1 MEATARSDA
10 TDELPALEGQ
20 LLGAACARALPIWAK
35 QIETA
40 REQTQDAV
48 ISLMKR
54 FGDIVNRLDVALG
67 SARAHTRGNPIAADT
82 AEGQRCLALVVEAL
96 LAIRSSRDALAQEI
110 RGLADYAD
118 ELRQMSSDVESIAFK
133 TNMLAL
139 NAAIEA
145 AHAGDVGKGFA
156 VVAKEVRELSAA
168 ARLTGKSISSK
179 AGAIST
185 TLAQIVAT
193 NERVSVRDDTAVTES
208 QQHIQ
213 SVLERFEQRTRLLTD
228 LAEKSNAES
237 ESIKSDVC
245 EALVQLQFQDR
256 TGQILQQVVG
266 SIRQAEQLEAAAAPP
281 EGAAAPQDPG
291 ARVNAYL
298 EGMAQS
304 YTTEEQRQN
313 HGGDATA
320 TVEPQG
326 VTFF

>member
-1 MEATARSDA
+1 MEATAQPDA
-10 TDELPALEGQ
+10 TDELPALEGR
-20 LLGAACARALPIWAK
+20 LLGAACAQALPIWAK
-35 QIETA
+35 QIDTA

-96 LAIRSSRDALAQEI
+96 VAIRSSRDALAQEI

-213 SVLERFEQRTRLLTD
+213 SVLERFEQRTRLLTE

-266 SIRQAEQLEAAAAPP
+266 SIRQAEQLE
-281 EGAAAPQDPG
+281 GAAAPQDPS
-291 ARVNAYL
+291 ARVSAYL

-313 HGGDATA
+313 HGGGATA

>member
-1 MEATARSDA
+1 MSATPETEV
-10 TDELPALEGQ
+10 TDELPALEGR
-20 LLGAACARALPIWAK
+20 LLGAACAQALPIWAK

-40 REQTQDAV
+40 REQTQQAV
-48 ISLMKR
+48 VSLMQR
-54 FGDIVNRLDVALG
+54 FGAIVERLDTALG
-67 SARAHTRGNPIAADT
+67 AAQAHSRGDSIAADS
-82 AEGQRCLALVVEAL
+82 AEGQRCLGLVMQALV
-96 LAIRSSRDALAQEI
+96 AIRSSREAIAGEI
-110 RGLADYAD
+110 RNLADYAD
-118 ELRQMSSDVESIAFK
+118 ELRAMSSDVESIAFK

-193 NERVSVRDDTAVTES
+193 NERVAARDDTAVSES
-208 QQHIQ
+208 QQHIR
-213 SVLERFEQRTRLLTD
+213 SVLERFEQRTRALTE
-228 LAEKSNAES
+228 LAARSNAES

-266 SIRQAEQLEAAAAPP
+266 SIRKAGELGSA
-281 EGAAAPQDPG
+281 GGPQDTP
-291 ARVNAYL
+291 ALVHAYL

-304 YTTEEQRQN
+304 YTTEEQRRN
-313 HGGDATA
+313 HDGDAA
-320 TVEPQG
+320 ASVAPQG
-326 VTFF
+326 ATFF

>member
-1 MEATARSDA
+1 VAATPQTDA
-10 TDELPALEGQ
+10 TDELPALEGR
-20 LLGAACARALPIWAK
+20 LLGAACAHALPIWAK

-40 REQTQDAV
+40 REQAQDAV

-67 SARAHTRGNPIAADT
+67 SARAHTHGNPIAADA
-82 AEGQRCLALVVEAL
+82 AEGQRCLALVMEAL
-96 LAIRSSRDALAQEI
+96 VAIRSSRDALAQEI
-110 RGLADYAD
+110 RALADYAD
-118 ELRQMSSDVESIAFK
+118 ELRLMSTDVESIAFK

-193 NERVSVRDDTAVTES
+193 NERVSVRDETAVTES

-228 LAEKSNAES
+228 LAERSNAES

-256 TGQILQQVVG
+256 TGQILQQVIG
-266 SIRQAEQLEAAAAPP
+266 SIRQAEQLE
-281 EGAAAPQDPG
+281 GAAAPQDTS
-291 ARVNAYL
+291 ARVSAYL

-304 YTTEEQRQN
+304 YTTQEQRQN

>member
-1 MEATARSDA
+1 MEATPQADV
-10 TDELPALEGQ
+10 TDELPALEGR
-20 LLGAACARALPIWAK
+20 LLGAACAHALPIWAK
-35 QIETA
+35 QLETA

-67 SARAHTRGNPIAADT
+67 SARAHTRGNPIAADA
-82 AEGQRCLALVVEAL
+82 AEGQRCLAQVMEAL
-96 LAIRSSRDALAQEI
+96 VAIRSSRDALAGEI

-168 ARLTGKSISSK
+168 ARHTGKSISSK

-193 NERVSVRDDTAVTES
+193 NERVSLRDETAVRES

-228 LAEKSNAES
+228 MAEKSSAES

-266 SIRQAEQLEAAAAPP
+266 SIRQAGQL
-281 EGAAAPQDPG
+281 EGAAPHDTQ
-291 ARVNAYL
+291 ARVSAYL

-313 HGGDATA
+313 HGGGEAT

-326 VTFF
+326 VDFF